1 MLTELNKATE
11 MSSLIY
17 TRRFFI
23 GLLNSRHLLSC
34 DKQNKSL
41 FISLSK
47 LPRGCSANVSKTDEK
62 VESNSMIADNE
73 IKEGQYCA
81 KVLNLFIV

>member
-23 GLLNSRHLLSC
+23 GLLSSRHLLSC
-34 DKQNKSL
+34 DKQNKSHSL
-41 FISLSK
+41 LSK